1 MQWVSA
7 WLLRKDLIYLVFNAS
22 ASRKGTLSWGSNLLC
37 STRQKSLTGNI
48 SSGTCCDFSF
58 KLLGNP
64 HFLKWIFSRYKSA
77 EVIHSRVFVPAF
89 WERAPLWV
97 KILHVLK
104 FWVQRPSQ
112 GNRVGRKSVPAKA
125 MRVNTQSNPCPWHPA
140 WSSISQYSHHFQP
153 CRGTRAGLEAAVLG
167 LLAAPGGCWIPICS
181 SICFNTFAFLPSVY
195 GKFEGI

>member
-1 MQWVSA
+1 MPMPLERA
-7 WLLRKDLIYLVFNAS
+7 LCPEGPIY
-22 ASRKGTLSWGSNLLC
+22 C

-48 SSGTCCDFSF
+48 SSGTCCDFTF

-64 HFLKWIFSRYKSA
+64 HFLKWIFSCCKSA
-77 EVIHSRVFVPAF
+77 EVIHNHVFVPALG
-89 WERAPLWV
+89 ERAPLWF

-104 FWVQRPSQ
+104 FCVQRTSQ

-125 MRVNTQSNPCPWHPA
+125 MRVNTQSNPFPWHPA
-140 WSSISQYSHHFQP
+140 CSIISQYFHHFQQSHLQP
-153 CRGTRAGLEAAVLG
+153 CRRTHVSLEAAVLG
-167 LLAAPGGCWIPICS
+167 FLAAPGGCWIPICS